1 MLQKIASTIACRRTK
16 TSCIINDAFAPSLLL
31 SVLDI
36 LKTQPFSLSVDGSN
50 DARLKKMNPL
60 AVKYFDIDRQRVV
73 FNLLDMC
80 TTTGESAAIAASIIA
95 AINNVMNK
103 HSLSW
108 ANVVAISIHR

>member
-1 MLQKIASTIACRRTK
+1 MLQPLLVAAQRRRAIAQ
-16 TSCIINDAFAPSLLL
+16 SLLL

-80 TTTGESAAIAASIIA
+80 TTTGESAATAASIIA
-95 AINNVMNK
+95 AINSVMNK

-108 ANVVAISIHR
+108 ANVVAISIHW